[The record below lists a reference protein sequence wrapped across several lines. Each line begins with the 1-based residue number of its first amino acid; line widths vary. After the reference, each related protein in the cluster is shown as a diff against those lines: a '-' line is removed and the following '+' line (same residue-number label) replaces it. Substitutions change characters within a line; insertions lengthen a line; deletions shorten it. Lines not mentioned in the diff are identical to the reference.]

1 MFEVLNFRFEGLDIW
16 QRAISISNEL
26 FDVAERAEENR
37 KYRFAEQLNGAVMSI
52 TNNIAEGSAASSAKE
67 FARYLTI
74 SRNSI
79 FEVVNI
85 LHIYEMRGIID
96 KTELNAYYNA
106 LLELSKMIYF
116 FRRNILSKQQ

>member
-1 MFEVLNFRFEGLDIW
+1 MLNFRFEGLDIW
-16 QRAISISNEL
+16 QRAISISNVL
-26 FDVAERAEENR
+26 FDVAERAEEKR

-52 TNNIAEGSAASSAKE
+52 TNNISEGSAASSTKE

-85 LHIYEMRGIID
+85 MHIYEMRGIID
-96 KTELNAYYNA
+96 KTELNAHYNA
-106 LLELSKMIYF
+106 LFELSKMIYF
-116 FRRNILSKQQ
+116 FRKNILSK

>member
-1 MFEVLNFRFEGLDIW
+1 MLNFRFEGLEIW
-16 QRAISISNEL
+16 QRAISISNDL
-26 FDVAERAEENR
+26 FDIAEKAEEKR

-52 TNNIAEGSAASSAKE
+52 TNNISEGSASESSKE

-74 SRNSI
+74 SRNSV

-85 LHIYEMRGIID
+85 LFIYKMRRIIEEQEF
-96 KTELNAYYNA
+96 KKHYGQ

-116 FRRNILSKQQ
+116 FRKNILSN